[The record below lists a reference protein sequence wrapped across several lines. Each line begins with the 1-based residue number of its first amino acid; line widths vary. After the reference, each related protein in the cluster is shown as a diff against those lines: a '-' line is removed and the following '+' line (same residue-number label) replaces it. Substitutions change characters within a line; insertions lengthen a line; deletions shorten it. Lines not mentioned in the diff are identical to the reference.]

1 MVNIV
6 NVSLIGYGTV
16 GKNVVKSIA
25 SKTAK
30 FEEKIQKRLQVT
42 EIYEYDGALI
52 NPNGINLQVLVD
64 GASIRQHPDW
74 KPGIKAVD
82 HLPQS
87 AGQIIIESTPTN
99 PRTGEPGLSH
109 ILTALQ
115 AGKNV
120 VSSNKGP
127 FYLEYAKILSLA
139 REKNV
144 LVRFGA
150 TVGSAIPIL
159 AAKDTLAGC
168 EIVEIQAVINGTSNF
183 ILSRMA
189 SENESFDL
197 ALKEAQELGYAEADP
212 SLDVGGY
219 DAAGKLVILANHL
232 MGWSKTIKDVKI
244 EGITRVTAEGVELA
258 KKRGFF
264 IKQVAFAKD
273 GKLEVGLRL
282 IPQNSPLA
290 ISGTL
295 NAIMLRTD
303 VAGDYYFVGRGAGGP
318 EAAAGILS
326 DVVNI
331 ARTLRE

>member
-1 MVNIV
+1 MINL
-6 NVSLIGYGTV
+6 SLIGYGTV
-16 GKNVVKSIA
+16 GKNVLKSIA
-25 SKTAK
+25 SKAAK
-30 FEEKIQKRLQVT
+30 YQEKAQNQFQFT
-42 EIYEYDGALI
+42 EIYEYDGAVL
-52 NPNGINLQVLVD
+52 NSKGINLQSLVD
-64 GASIRQHPDW
+64 GGDLHKHPDW

-82 HLPQS
+82 HLPRA
-87 AGQIIIESTPTN
+87 AGQIVIESTPTN
-99 PRTGEPGLSH
+99 PKTGEPGLSH
-109 ILTALQ
+109 ILAAIQ
-115 AGKNV
+115 AGKHV

-127 FYLEYAKILSLA
+127 FYLEYQKILNLA
-139 REKNV
+139 KEKKV
-144 LVRFGA
+144 RVRFGA

-168 EIVEIQAVINGTSNF
+168 EVVEIQAIINGTSNF
-183 ILSRMA
+183 ILSRMT
-189 SENESFDL
+189 SENESFEL

-212 SLDVGGY
+212 TLDVGGY

-244 EGITRVTAEGVELA
+244 EGITRVSSEGVELA
-258 KKRGFF
+258 KKKGLL

-282 IPQNSPLA
+282 IPQTSPLA
-290 ISGTL
+290 TTGTL

-326 DVVNI
+326 DVIYI
-331 ARTLRE
+331 ARDLPE

>member
-1 MVNIV
+1 MVNL
-6 NVSLIGYGTV
+6 SLIGYGTV
-16 GKNVVKSIA
+16 GKNVLKSIA
-25 SKTAK
+25 SKAAK
-30 FEEKIQKRLQVT
+30 YQEKAQKKFQIT
-42 EIYEYDGALI
+42 EIYEYDGAVV
-52 NPNGINLQVLVD
+52 NSKGINLQNLAD
-64 GASIRQHPDW
+64 GGDLRQHPDW

-82 HLPQS
+82 HLQRA
-87 AGQIIIESTPTN
+87 AGHIIIESTPTN
-99 PRTGEPGLSH
+99 PKTGEPGLSH
-109 ILTALQ
+109 ILAAIQ
-115 AGKNV
+115 AGKHV

-127 FYLEYAKILSLA
+127 FYLEYPKILNLA
-139 REKNV
+139 KEMNV
-144 LVRFGA
+144 RVRFGA

-168 EIVEIQAVINGTSNF
+168 EVVEIQAIINGTSNF
-183 ILSRMA
+183 ILSRMT
-189 SENESFDL
+189 SENESFEL

-212 SLDVGGY
+212 TLDVGGY

-244 EGITRVTAEGVELA
+244 EGITRVSSEGVELA
-258 KKRGFF
+258 KKKGLL

-282 IPQNSPLA
+282 IPQTSPLA
-290 ISGTL
+290 TTGTL

-326 DVVNI
+326 DVI
-331 ARTLRE
+331 YISRDLPE